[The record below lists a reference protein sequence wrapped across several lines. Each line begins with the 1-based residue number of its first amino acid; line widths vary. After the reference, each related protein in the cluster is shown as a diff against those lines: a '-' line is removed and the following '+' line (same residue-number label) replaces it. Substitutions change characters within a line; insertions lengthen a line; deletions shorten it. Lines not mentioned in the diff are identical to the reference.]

1 MISKDYRGY
10 RISKGFIRGFLGL
23 VEVLDGE
30 GESSGSIES
39 FESLGAIGSIG
50 SLGLLES
57 LGSLGSIGLLGSL
70 GSGVG

>member
-1 MISKDYRGY
+1 MISRDYRGY

-30 GESSGSIES
+30 GESSG
-39 FESLGAIGSIG
+39 AI
-50 SLGLLES
+50 ES
-57 LGSLGSIGLLGSL
+57 LGSIESIGLLGSL

>member
-30 GESSGSIES
+30 E
-39 FESLGAIGSIG
+39 
-50 SLGLLES
+50 
-57 LGSLGSIGLLGSL
+57 
-70 GSGVG
+70 VG